1 LVTWLREIALQ
12 LQGIKIPIYA
22 AGACYFIVLA
32 IFPALLLVLSLL
44 KYTRFTVE
52 NLMAV
57 LDGVIPRAFLKNVEQ
72 ILTGVYGNSSR
83 MVVGLSAAVALWS
96 AGRGVYGLMT
106 GLNAIYRV
114 REHRGFLLT
123 RLICVGYT
131 FGFILVLLL
140 TLVLH
145 VFGTKLVSWL
155 PARDHW
161 LVHLV
166 LDVINL
172 RFFFLLAVQTV
183 LFTAIY
189 MVFPDRRNG
198 FWESLPGALLASIGW
213 LVFSDGFSCYVEH
226 FPGYANVYGSVYAV
240 ALGMLWL
247 YFCIS
252 IVFYGGILNY
262 WIGNQNQRKNVSKS

>member
-1 LVTWLREIALQ
+1 M
-12 LQGIKIPIYA
+12 
-22 AGACYFIVLA
+22 
-32 IFPALLLVLSLL
+32 LLVLSLL
-44 KYTRFTVE
+44 KYTHFTVE
-52 NLMAV
+52 HLMAV
-57 LDGVIPRAFLKNVEQ
+57 LEGIIPRAFHNNVER

-83 MVVGLSAAVALWS
+83 MMVGLSAAVALWS
-96 AGRGVYGLMT
+96 ASRGVYGVMT
-106 GLNAIYRV
+106 GLNAVYRV
-114 REHRGFLLT
+114 REHRGFLVT

-145 VFGTKLVSWL
+145 VFGTKLMLWL
-155 PARDHW
+155 PAMDHW
-161 LVHLV
+161 LVQLV
-166 LDVINL
+166 LEVIDL

-213 LVFSDGFSCYVEH
+213 LVFSDGFSFYVEH
-226 FPGYANVYGSVYAV
+226 FPGYANVYGSTYAV

-252 IVFYGGILNY
+252 IVFYGGILND
-262 WIGNQNQRKNVSKS
+262 WIAGGKDRRNVSKS